1 MRPAEFSNEIIV
13 QAGRSLLDEGRNITG
28 FALRQKVGGGNPQR
42 LKQVWDEYLASQQ
55 NEVVE
60 PAIELP
66 VELAEAVTAA
76 TTALTEQIL
85 KLATDMNTR
94 AVKAAERRVAEVVR
108 TAGEQREQT
117 ERELA
122 DAIQAVDELEEQIE
136 QAREDLQRTTGKL
149 EAQLEQSQRQAI
161 EIAQLRERL
170 AAQEREAKT
179 AQAQHQAELAK
190 AEEEVQDLANELQQ
204 VRQQAAAEAE
214 RLRKE
219 AATLE
224 ARMNAMQEGF
234 NDHKK
239 QMATEAHRC
248 SEKLIAAQK
257 DRDQAR
263 KEAVEARETLARQ
276 AGKMDALEA
285 QNKELVAAFRE
296 GKK

>member
-117 ERELA
+117 ERELN

-149 EAQLEQSQRQAI
+149 EAQLEQNQRQAI

-170 AAQEREAKT
+170 AAQEREAKA

-190 AEEEVQDLANELQQ
+190 AGKEVQDLT
-204 VRQQAAAEAE
+204 AEAE
-214 RLRKE
+214 GLRKE
-219 AATLE
+219 AAALE
-224 ARMNAMQEGF
+224 ARMHAMRESF
-234 NDHKK
+234 NDNKK

-276 AGKMDALEA
+276 AGKMDALEE